1 MIKWGIIGLGNM
13 AQKFASSIIETD
25 NAKLVAISSLNSEKL
40 KTFKNNF
47 QIDKKFVFNNY
58 NDLVKCD
65 EIDAVYIATLNNTHL
80 DLIKMCAENKKN
92 ILCEKPMSLNI
103 EEAKIAANHIKKFNI
118 IFYEAFAYT
127 SHTQTKNFINLINEK
142 SIGKIHSVHSTF
154 GFKVKKINPKTRL
167 FNKSLGGGAILD
179 IGSYP
184 LSFLNLICKNNENIE
199 FKSVKGSFSTTD
211 VDDSA
216 EANLII
222 GNNIHANI
230 KVSFKENLDNKIII
244 NGETGSLI
252 LSNPWLPEIKSFIGI
267 NHKNSYYKKFI
278 TSDKSV
284 FGNQIQ
290 NVSAKIQDKKMNDNF
305 LVNIQD
311 SLKIMNNLTIW
322 SNLIRK
328 YREYRA

>member
-1 MIKWGIIGLGNM
+1 MIKWGVIGLGNM
-13 AQKFASSIIETD
+13 GQKFANSIKETD
-25 NAKLVAISSLNSEKL
+25 NAKLIAVSSLNSEKL
-40 KTFKNNF
+40 KIFKNNF
-47 QIDKKFVFNNY
+47 QIDKKLVFNNY

-80 DLIKMCAENKKN
+80 DLIKLCAENKKN

-103 EEAKIAANHIKKFNI
+103 EEAKIAANHIKKFNVM
-118 IFYEAFAYT
+118 FYEAVAYT
-127 SHTQTKNFINLINEK
+127 SHAQTKTFIDLMNENN
-142 SIGKIHSVHSTF
+142 IGKILSIHATF
-154 GFKVKKINPKTRL
+154 GFKVKKINPKSRI

-179 IGSYP
+179 IGCYP
-184 LSFLNLICKNNENIE
+184 FSFLNLICKNNENIE
-199 FKSVKGSFSTTD
+199 FKSVKGSFAITG

-222 GNNIHANI
+222 GNNIRSNI
-230 KVSFKENLDNKIII
+230 KVSFKENLDNKTII
-244 NGETGSLI
+244 NGESGSLI
-252 LSNPWLPEIKSFIGI
+252 LSNPWLPEIKSFVQV
-267 NHKNSYYKKFI
+267 NHKHSSYKKFI

-328 YREYRA
+328 

>member
-1 MIKWGIIGLGNM
+1 MIKWGVIGLGNM
-13 AQKFASSIIETD
+13 GQKFANSIKETD
-25 NAKLVAISSLNSEKL
+25 NAKLIAISSLNSEKL
-40 KTFKNNF
+40 KIFKNNF
-47 QIDKKFVFNNY
+47 QIDKKLVFNNY

-80 DLIKMCAENKKN
+80 DLIKLCAENKKN

-103 EEAKIAANHIKKFNI
+103 EEAKIAANHIKKFNVM
-118 IFYEAFAYT
+118 FYEAVAYT
-127 SHTQTKNFINLINEK
+127 SHAQTKTFIDLMNENN
-142 SIGKIHSVHSTF
+142 IGKILSIHATF
-154 GFKVKKINPKTRL
+154 GFKVKKINPKSRI

-179 IGSYP
+179 IGCYP
-184 LSFLNLICKNNENIE
+184 FSFLNLICKNNENIE
-199 FKSVKGSFSTTD
+199 FKSVKGSFAITG

-222 GNNIHANI
+222 GNNIRSNI
-230 KVSFKENLDNKIII
+230 KVSFKENLDNKTII
-244 NGETGSLI
+244 NGESGSLI
-252 LSNPWLPEIKSFIGI
+252 LSNPWLPEIKSFVQV
-267 NHKNSYYKKFI
+267 NHKHSSYKKFI

-328 YREYRA
+328 

>member
-1 MIKWGIIGLGNM
+1 MIKWGVIGLGNM
-13 AQKFASSIIETD
+13 GQKFANSIKETD
-25 NAKLVAISSLNSEKL
+25 NAKLIAVSSLNSEKL
-40 KTFKNNF
+40 KIFKNNF
-47 QIDKKFVFNNY
+47 QIDKKLVFNNY

-80 DLIKMCAENKKN
+80 DLIKLCAENKKN

-103 EEAKIAANHIKKFNI
+103 EEAKIAANHIKKFNVM
-118 IFYEAFAYT
+118 FYEAVAYT
-127 SHTQTKNFINLINEK
+127 SHAQTKTFIDLMNENN
-142 SIGKIHSVHSTF
+142 IGKILSIHATF
-154 GFKVKKINPKTRL
+154 GFKVKKINPKSRI

-179 IGSYP
+179 IGCYP
-184 LSFLNLICKNNENIE
+184 FSFLNLICKNNEIIE
-199 FKSVKGSFSTTD
+199 FKSVKGSFAITG

-222 GNNIHANI
+222 GNNIRSNI
-230 KVSFKENLDNKIII
+230 KVSFKENLDNKTII
-244 NGETGSLI
+244 NGESGSLI
-252 LSNPWLPEIKSFIGI
+252 LSNPWLPEIKSFVQV
-267 NHKNSYYKKFI
+267 NHKHSSYKKFI

-328 YREYRA
+328 

>member
-13 AQKFASSIIETD
+13 AQKFANSIKETD
-25 NAKLVAISSLNSEKL
+25 NAKLFAISSLNSEKL
-40 KTFKNNF
+40 KIFKNNF
-47 QIDKKFVFNNY
+47 QIDKKLVFNNY

-80 DLIKMCAENKKN
+80 DLIKLCAENKKN

-103 EEAKIAANHIKKFNI
+103 EEAKIAANHIKKFNVM
-118 IFYEAFAYT
+118 FYEAVAYT
-127 SHTQTKNFINLINEK
+127 SHAQTKTFIDLMNENN
-142 SIGKIHSVHSTF
+142 IGKVLSIHATF
-154 GFKVKKINPKTRL
+154 GFKVKKINPKSRI

-179 IGSYP
+179 IGCYP
-184 LSFLNLICKNNENIE
+184 FSFLNLICKNNEIIE
-199 FKSVKGSFSTTD
+199 FKSVKGSFAITG

-222 GNNIHANI
+222 GNNIRSNI
-230 KVSFKENLDNKIII
+230 KVSFKENLDNKTII
-244 NGETGSLI
+244 NGESGSLI
-252 LSNPWLPEIKSFIGI
+252 LSNPWLPEIKSFVQV
-267 NHKNSYYKKFI
+267 NHKHSSYKKFI

-328 YREYRA
+328 

>member
-1 MIKWGIIGLGNM
+1 L
-13 AQKFASSIIETD
+13 
-25 NAKLVAISSLNSEKL
+25 
-40 KTFKNNF
+40 
-47 QIDKKFVFNNY
+47 
-58 NDLVKCD
+58 
-65 EIDAVYIATLNNTHL
+65 
-80 DLIKMCAENKKN
+80 CAENKKN

-103 EEAKIAANHIKKFNI
+103 EEAKIAANHIKKFNVM
-118 IFYEAFAYT
+118 FYEAVAYT
-127 SHTQTKNFINLINEK
+127 SHAQTKTFIDLMNENN
-142 SIGKIHSVHSTF
+142 IGKILSIHTTF
-154 GFKVKKINPKTRL
+154 GFKVKKINPKSRI

-179 IGSYP
+179 IGCYP
-184 LSFLNLICKNNENIE
+184 FSFLNLICKNNENIE
-199 FKSVKGSFSTTD
+199 FKSVKGSFAITG

-222 GNNIHANI
+222 GNNIRSNI
-230 KVSFKENLDNKIII
+230 KVSFKENLDNKTII
-244 NGETGSLI
+244 NGESGSLI
-252 LSNPWLPEIKSFIGI
+252 LSNPWLPEIKSFVQV
-267 NHKNSYYKKFI
+267 NHKHSSYKKFI

-328 YREYRA
+328 

>member
-1 MIKWGIIGLGNM
+1 MIKWGVIGLGNM
-13 AQKFASSIIETD
+13 AQKFASSIKETD
-25 NAKLVAISSLNSEKL
+25 NAKLIAISSLNSEKL
-40 KTFKNNF
+40 KIFKNNF
-47 QIDKKFVFNNY
+47 QIDKKLVFNNY

-80 DLIKMCAENKKN
+80 DLIKLCAENKKN

-103 EEAKIAANHIKKFNI
+103 EEAKIAANHIKKFNVM
-118 IFYEAFAYT
+118 FYEAIAYT
-127 SHTQTKNFINLINEK
+127 SHTQTKTFIDLMNENN
-142 SIGKIHSVHSTF
+142 IGKILSIHATF
-154 GFKVKKINPKTRL
+154 GFKVKKINPKSRI

-179 IGSYP
+179 IGCYP
-184 LSFLNLICKNNENIE
+184 FSFLNLICKNNENIE
-199 FKSVKGSFSTTD
+199 FKSVKGSFAITG

-222 GNNIHANI
+222 GNNIHSNI
-230 KVSFKENLDNKIII
+230 KVSFKENLDNKTII
-244 NGETGSLI
+244 NGESGSLI
-252 LSNPWLPEIKSFIGI
+252 LSNPWLPEIKSFVQV
-267 NHKNSYYKKFI
+267 NHKHSSYKKFI

-328 YREYRA
+328 

>member
-13 AQKFASSIIETD
+13 AQKFANSIKETD
-25 NAKLVAISSLNSEKL
+25 NAKLVAISSLNSKKL
-40 KTFKNNF
+40 KIFKNNF
-47 QIDKKFVFNNY
+47 QIDEKLIFNNY

-80 DLIKMCAENKKN
+80 NLIKLCAENKKN

-103 EEAKIAANHIKKFNI
+103 EEAKIAANHIKKFNVM
-118 IFYEAFAYT
+118 FYEAVAYT
-127 SHTQTKNFINLINEK
+127 SHAQTKTFIDLMNENN
-142 SIGKIHSVHSTF
+142 IGKILSIHATF
-154 GFKVKKINPKTRL
+154 GFKVKKINPKSRI

-179 IGSYP
+179 IGCYP
-184 LSFLNLICKNNENIE
+184 FSFLNLICKNNENIE
-199 FKSVKGSFSTTD
+199 FKSVKGSFAITG

-222 GNNIHANI
+222 GNNIHSNI
-230 KVSFKENLDNKIII
+230 KVSFKENLDNKMII
-244 NGETGSLI
+244 NGESGSLI
-252 LSNPWLPEIKSFIGI
+252 LSNPWLPEIKSFVQV
-267 NHKNSYYKKFI
+267 NHKHSSYKKFI

-328 YREYRA
+328 

>member
-13 AQKFASSIIETD
+13 AQKFANSIKETD
-25 NAKLVAISSLNSEKL
+25 NAKLVAISSLSSEKL
-40 KTFKNNF
+40 KIFKNNF
-47 QIDKKFVFNNY
+47 QIDKKLVFNNY

-80 DLIKMCAENKKN
+80 DLIKLCAENKKN

-103 EEAKIAANHIKKFNI
+103 EEAKIAANHIKKFNVM
-118 IFYEAFAYT
+118 FYEAVAYT
-127 SHTQTKNFINLINEK
+127 SHAQTKTFIDLMNENN
-142 SIGKIHSVHSTF
+142 IGKILSIHATF
-154 GFKVKKINPKTRL
+154 GFKVKKINPKSRI

-179 IGSYP
+179 IGCYP
-184 LSFLNLICKNNENIE
+184 FSFLNLICKNNENIE
-199 FKSVKGSFSTTD
+199 FKSVKGSFAITG

-222 GNNIHANI
+222 GNNIRSNI
-230 KVSFKENLDNKIII
+230 KVSFKENLDNKMII
-244 NGETGSLI
+244 NGESGSLI
-252 LSNPWLPEIKSFIGI
+252 LSNPWLPEIKSFVQV
-267 NHKNSYYKKFI
+267 NHKHSSYKKFI

-328 YREYRA
+328 

>member
-1 MIKWGIIGLGNM
+1 MIKWGVIGLGNM
-13 AQKFASSIIETD
+13 GQKFANSIKETD
-25 NAKLVAISSLNSEKL
+25 NAKLIAVSSLNSEKL
-40 KTFKNNF
+40 KIFKNNF
-47 QIDKKFVFNNY
+47 QIDKKLVFNNY

-80 DLIKMCAENKKN
+80 DLIKLCAENKKN

-103 EEAKIAANHIKKFNI
+103 EEAKIAANHIKKFNVM
-118 IFYEAFAYT
+118 FYEAVAYT
-127 SHTQTKNFINLINEK
+127 SHAQTKTFIDLMNENN
-142 SIGKIHSVHSTF
+142 IGKILSIHATF
-154 GFKVKKINPKTRL
+154 GFKVKKINPKSRI

-179 IGSYP
+179 IGCYP
-184 LSFLNLICKNNENIE
+184 FSFLNLICKNNEIIE
-199 FKSVKGSFSTTD
+199 FKSVKGSFAITG

-222 GNNIHANI
+222 GNNIRSNI
-230 KVSFKENLDNKIII
+230 KVSFKKNLDNKMII
-244 NGETGSLI
+244 NGESGSLI
-252 LSNPWLPEIKSFIGI
+252 LSNPWLPEIKSFVQV
-267 NHKNSYYKKFI
+267 NHKHSSYKKFI

-328 YREYRA
+328 

>member
-1 MIKWGIIGLGNM
+1 MIKWGVIGLGNM
-13 AQKFASSIIETD
+13 GQKFANSIKETD

-40 KTFKNNF
+40 KIFKNNF
-47 QIDKKFVFNNY
+47 QIDKKLVFNNY

-80 DLIKMCAENKKN
+80 DLIKLCAENKKN

-103 EEAKIAANHIKKFNI
+103 EEAKIAANHIKKFNVM
-118 IFYEAFAYT
+118 FYEAVAYT
-127 SHTQTKNFINLINEK
+127 SHAQTKTFIDLMNENN
-142 SIGKIHSVHSTF
+142 IGKVLSIHATF
-154 GFKVKKINPKTRL
+154 GFKVKKINPKSRI

-179 IGSYP
+179 IGCYP
-184 LSFLNLICKNNENIE
+184 FSFLNLICKNNEIIE
-199 FKSVKGSFSTTD
+199 FKSVKGSFAITG

-222 GNNIHANI
+222 GNNIRSNI
-230 KVSFKENLDNKIII
+230 KVSFKENLDNKTII
-244 NGETGSLI
+244 NGESGSLI
-252 LSNPWLPEIKSFIGI
+252 LSNPWLPEIKSFVQV
-267 NHKNSYYKKFI
+267 NHKHSSYKKFI

-328 YREYRA
+328 

>member
-1 MIKWGIIGLGNM
+1 MIKWGAIGLGNM
-13 AQKFASSIIETD
+13 AQKFANSIKETD
-25 NAKLVAISSLNSEKL
+25 NAKLIAISSLNSEKL
-40 KTFKNNF
+40 KIFKNNL
-47 QIDKKFVFNNY
+47 QIDKKLVFNNY

-80 DLIKMCAENKKN
+80 DLIKLCAENKKN

-103 EEAKIAANHIKKFNI
+103 EEAKIAANYIQKFNI
-118 IFYEAFAYT
+118 IFYEAIAYT
-127 SHTQTKNFINLINEK
+127 SHAQTKNFINLINEK
-142 SIGKIHSVHSTF
+142 SIGEMHSVHLSL
-154 GFKVKKINPKTRL
+154 GFKARRINPKSRI

-179 IGSYP
+179 TGSYP
-184 LSFLNLICKNNENIE
+184 FSFLNLICKNNENIE
-199 FKSVKGSFSTTD
+199 FKSVKGSFSITD

-230 KVSFKENLDNKIII
+230 KVSFKENLDSKIII

-252 LSNPWLPEIKSFIGI
+252 LSNPWLPEIKSFVQV
-267 NHKNSYYKKFI
+267 NHKHSNYKKFI

-290 NVSAKIQDKKMNDNF
+290 NVSAEIQGKIMSDNF
-305 LVNIQD
+305 LVNIKD

-328 YREYRA
+328 